1 METPKDA
8 EKQTPPISISTSAI
22 VDPEATAPGYSAPPL
37 IKWLVVLATSF
48 AALTAS
54 FSSTSM
60 FSAARE
66 IAEEF
71 GTTPE
76 IINASSAGVLVTMG
90 LSNFF
95 WGPLIPLCGRLYTWN
110 SCLVACLAWTL
121 AASFSSNLSY
131 FIAFR
136 LLSGLQ
142 GTFFH
147 ITGQAIIAEFFPP
160 VRRGNATGM
169 FLCGTVLGPP
179 LGPLV
184 AGVITTFTTWRVI
197 LWVQCGMIGFAL
209 GLSLL
214 CLGKGGKD
222 ATIKNPALSD
232 IAHVYNPW
240 RVLRMFRYPN
250 VMLADFAAG
259 LLSWSQYSLLASP
272 RHILE
277 SQYGL
282 DSPLTS
288 GLFYL
293 APAAGFLAG
302 TIIGGRFSDRTVR
315 KWIARRDGLRLPQD
329 RLRSGFVSL
338 FFVLPASSLIYGW
351 CLDQRVGGLPLA
363 IVFSFIIAGAVLA
376 AFAGLNTYCAEV
388 MPQAR
393 QQAIASKYVIQY
405 AFSAAASGATI
416 PLVDAVG
423 VGWQCTIGVIMAL
436 MAGAVCLIT
445 AKYGIRMQTWVDRK

>member
-1 METPKDA
+1 MDTPEDS
-8 EKQTPPISISTSAI
+8 EKQTPPTSTTTSV
-22 VDPEATAPGYSAPPL
+22 VDPEATSPGYSAPSI

-60 FSAARE
+60 FSAASE

-71 GTTPE
+71 GTRPE

-110 SCLVACLAWTL
+110 SCIVACLAWTL
-121 AASFSSNLSY
+121 AASFSSNLAY
-131 FIAFR
+131 FVAFR

-147 ITGQAIIAEFFPP
+147 ITGQAILAEFFPP
-160 VRRGNATGM
+160 VKRGTATGL

-197 LWVQCGMIGFAL
+197 LWVQCGMLGFSL
-209 GLSLL
+209 VLSLL
-214 CLGKGGKD
+214 FLGKGGRD
-222 ATIKNPALSD
+222 ATIKNPALRD
-232 IAHVYNPW
+232 VAHVYNPW
-240 RVLRMFRYPN
+240 RVLRLFKYPN
-250 VMLADFAAG
+250 VLFADFAAG

-293 APAAGFLAG
+293 APAAGFLTG
-302 TIIGGRFSDRTVR
+302 TIIGGRFSDRTVK
-315 KWIARRDGLRLPQD
+315 KWIVKRNGLRLPQD

-338 FFVLPASSLIYGW
+338 LLVLPATSLIYGW
-351 CLDQRVGGLPLA
+351 CLDQKVGGLPLA
-363 IVFSFIIAGAVLA
+363 IVFSYFIAAAVLA

-388 MPQAR
+388 MPHAR
-393 QQAIASKYVIQY
+393 QEAIATKYLIQY

-423 VGWQCTIGVIMAL
+423 VGWQCTVGVVMAL
-436 MAGAVCLIT
+436 IAGSLTLLT
-445 AKYGIRMQTWVDRK
+445 ALYGIRMQTWVDRK